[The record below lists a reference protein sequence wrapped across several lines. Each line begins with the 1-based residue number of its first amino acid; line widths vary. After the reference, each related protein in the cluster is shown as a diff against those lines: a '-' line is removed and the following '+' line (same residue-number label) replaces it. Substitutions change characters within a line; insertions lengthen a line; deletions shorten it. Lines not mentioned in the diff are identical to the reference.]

1 MVKARRAVLTVEV
14 DTLLPHAELKQLR
27 GLVFGDLKGG
37 NRKTIKDKK
46 PVGTQHDCYGLVRQ
60 VQANIVGPSEGELW
74 DEPSGHPERSDWKPK
89 RRSKK
94 RRRTTKRRAARST
107 KTEAKGPSPKAPRKP
122 RPSELR
128 KKAEREAARA
138 AAAAAG

>member
-14 DTLLPHAELKQLR
+14 DTLLPHAELKKLR

-37 NRKTIKDKK
+37 DRRTIKDKK

-60 VQANIVGPSEGELW
+60 VQANIVGPSESELW
-74 DEPSGHPERSDWKPK
+74 EEPSGHPAREDWKPK
-89 RRSKK
+89 KK
-94 RRRTTKRRAARST
+94 RKKARRTSKRRAARDT
-107 KTEAKGPSPKAPRKP
+107 KAEAKGPSPRKP

-138 AAAAAG
+138 EAAAAG